1 MSAIPLHH
9 HMSPLYAT
17 LYGRLTHPRWGSQPW
32 MSEYTEDG
40 TLLWAA
46 RYPESVQSYRAL
58 RSNWTGQPSFPPS
71 LAIDP
76 NSTSTSSDAG
86 NNTDTVR
93 VYMSWNGAT
102 QVASYNLYHAANEAD
117 DRGTRVAQ
125 GIRKA
130 GFETQGEVQMED
142 GWFGANDVWM
152 WVKAVNAQG
161 EEIGRASEKVKVS
174 RSDAGLSAE
183 GGSKG
188 GESEQGGDNAA
199 SMSGN
204 GAAGGQGNGASLL
217 GKSAPS
223 VVFGAGMLGMLVAF
237 M

>member
-1 MSAIPLHH
+1 
-9 HMSPLYAT
+9 
-17 LYGRLTHPRWGSQPW
+17 
-32 MSEYTEDG
+32 MSEYAEDG

-71 LAIDP
+71 LAIDT
-76 NSTSTSSDAG
+76 NSTSTNSDAG
-86 NNTDTVR
+86 NNTVR

-102 QVASYNLYHAANEAD
+102 EVASYNIYHAANEAD
-117 DRGTRVAQ
+117 DQGTRVAQ
-125 GIRKA
+125 GIRKS
-130 GFETQGEVQMED
+130 GFETQGEVQVED

-152 WVKAVNAQG
+152 WVKAVNTQG

-188 GESEQGGDNAA
+188 GEGEQGGDDANDT
-199 SMSGN
+199 SGN
-204 GAAGGQGNGASLL
+204 GAAGGQGNGAANLD
-217 GKSAPS
+217 KSAPA